1 MSSVMRSVIA
11 AAAVAFAAF
20 AAGAALAQD
29 DSADTIRK
37 KDGTAQTGKIESED
51 VKGVNVAVA
60 KGASIT
66 VVWSLIKTIDYS
78 GAGAVEY
85 RKAKS
90 ALEGGQINEAV
101 AILEDLRKKADVRAL
116 LKPHVLNL
124 DGAAHLRGG
133 DPDKAIEIFNEL
145 FKAFPKT
152 QFLTQGG
159 GENLINAYLAKGKL
173 AEADTAL
180 QDLSNAMKQLGLP
193 QEPLNPLRGKVLEAN
208 KNFSGAAAAY
218 NQMLAAAGADEGMKG
233 AAELGIARCLV
244 GQQKTAEAEAKY
256 RAIIGRDGLPSS
268 VLAGAFNGLGDL
280 TYQAGYA
287 KRDADML
294 TNALYHFLRG
304 SVLYTPAS
312 GESTSEYERAIRG
325 SADCFKALSD
335 LEQNADRKKMNAQRA
350 AERMSYLATKFPGSP
365 YRQ

>member
-1 MSSVMRSVIA
+1 MSSVMRSFIA
-11 AAAVAFAAF
+11 AAAIGLAAF
-20 AAGAALAQD
+20 AAGSAFAQD
-29 DSADTIRK
+29 DAADTIRK
-37 KDGTAQTGKIESED
+37 KDGSTVQGKIESED
-51 VKGVNVAVA
+51 VKGVQVSVV

-66 VVWSLIKTIDYS
+66 VLWPQIKSVDY
-78 GAGAVEY
+78 AGGVDF
-85 RKAKS
+85 RKGKS
-90 ALEGGQINEAV
+90 ALDGGQINEAV
-101 AILEDLRKKADVRAL
+101 TILEDLRKKADLRPLIKA
-116 LKPHVLNL
+116 HVLNL
-124 DGAAHLRGG
+124 LGAAYLRGG
-133 DPDKAIEIFNEL
+133 EPDKAIEIFNEL

-159 GENLINAYLAKGKL
+159 GENLINAYLAKAKP
-173 AEADTAL
+173 AEADAAL
-180 QDLSNAMKQLGLP
+180 QQLSDEMKKQGQP

-208 KNFSGAAAAY
+208 NNFSGAAAAY

-244 GQQKTAEAEAKY
+244 GQKKTGEAEAKY
-256 RAIIGRDGLPSS
+256 RAIISRDGLPSS

-287 KRDADML
+287 ARNADML
-294 TNALYHFLRG
+294 TNALYHYLRG

-335 LEQNADRKKMNAQRA
+335 LEQNADRKKANAQRA
-350 AERMSYLATKFPGSP
+350 AERMSYLANKFPGSS
-365 YRQ
+365 YNK